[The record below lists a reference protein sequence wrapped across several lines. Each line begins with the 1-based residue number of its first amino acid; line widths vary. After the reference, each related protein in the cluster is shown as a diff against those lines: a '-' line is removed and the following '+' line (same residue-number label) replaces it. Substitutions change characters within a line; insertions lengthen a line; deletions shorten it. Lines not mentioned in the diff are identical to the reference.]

1 MDVITLALAKKY
13 AKDLKSNIT
22 NIKPSADGLSIEFTL
37 ENGTKFSIP
46 IANAI
51 PTIGENG
58 NWFLNGIDTGKPS
71 QGEKGEPGIA
81 GQDGKDGK
89 DGADGAPGQDY
100 ILTEEDKAEISQIIF
115 EDTLSDLNNKLEL
128 RLEGEAINTLL
139 ENTLNGMT

>member
-22 NIKPSADGLSIEFTL
+22 NIAPSAEGALIIFTL
-37 ENGTKFSIP
+37 ANGTQFSIP
-46 IANAI
+46 ISNTI
-51 PTIGENG
+51 PTIGANG
-58 NWFLNGIDTGKPS
+58 NWFIGGVDTGKTS
-71 QGEKGEPGIA
+71 QGET
-81 GQDGKDGK
+81 
-89 DGADGAPGQDY
+89 GAPGQDY

-139 ENTLNGMT
+139 ENTLNGTT

>member
-22 NIKPSADGLSIEFTL
+22 SVAPSADGTLIIFTL
-37 ENGTKFSIP
+37 ANGTQFSIP
-46 IANAI
+46 IGNTI
-51 PTIGENG
+51 PTIGANG
-58 NWFLNGIDTGKPS
+58 NWFVGGVDTGKPS
-71 QGEKGEPGIA
+71 Q
-81 GQDGKDGK
+81 GK

-128 RLEGEAINTLL
+128 RLEGEEINTLL
-139 ENTLNGMT
+139 ENTLNGTT

>member
-22 NIKPSADGLSIEFTL
+22 NIQPSVDGLSIEFTL

-46 IANAI
+46 VANAI

-58 NWFLNGIDTGKPS
+58 NWFINGIDTGKPS
-71 QGEKGEPGIA
+71 QGEKGEPGVA
-81 GQDGKDGK
+81 GQDGKDGI
-89 DGADGAPGQDY
+89 DGAPGQDY
-100 ILTEEDKAEISQIIF
+100 ILTEQDKAEISQIIF
-115 EDTLSDLNNKLEL
+115 EDTLSNLNNKLEL

-139 ENTLNGMT
+139 ESTLNGTT